1 MSKLTDRHVLFTCM
15 AGSLKV
21 AVVLNSLLLQAT
33 AFDSGWLYSN
43 PMFVAP
49 AAPAVI
55 GSGCAGVV

>member
-1 MSKLTDRHVLFTCM
+1 M